1 MKAIFQGEF
10 HISSTD
16 RESLDSHLDNEA
28 DALFVEQRQDR
39 VSPDNWSIGY
49 LSFLVGTLTLYWLQA
64 LLDDGPDI
72 KEKTDIPV
80 YDEIDTDLPVLYPRF
95 PVSWR
100 AGFGIFTGIVFL
112 TGLFVPRFPVPF
124 IDAPAIA
131 SVAFTVLAKP
141 LIILGSP
148 LLFSF
153 FLVFLE
159 ERRLGTRD
167 QDMAEEI
174 TEISEQ
180 NGYETV
186 VVSCGD
192 AHLHRL
198 PDLLEENGWETEIN
212 ESEHSWAAKI
222 WRW

>member
-1 MKAIFQGEF
+1 MKAVFQGEF

-16 RESLDSHLDNEA
+16 RESLDSHLDADA
-28 DALFVEQRQDR
+28 DALFIEQREDR
-39 VSPDNWSIGY
+39 VSPEKWSIGY
-49 LSFLVGTLTLYWLQA
+49 LSFLVGALTMYWVQAVLY
-64 LLDDGPDI
+64 DGPDI
-72 KEKTDIPV
+72 KEETDVPV

-95 PVSWR
+95 PASWR
-100 AGFGIFTGIVFL
+100 IGFGIFAGIVFL
-112 TGLFVPRFPVPF
+112 IGLFVPIFPVPF
-124 IDAPAIA
+124 IDAPELA
-131 SVAFTVLAKP
+131 SFVFTALVKP
-141 LIILGSP
+141 LFVIGSP

-159 ERRLGTRD
+159 ERRLGSRD
-167 QDMAEEI
+167 RDMAEKI
-174 TEISEQ
+174 NEISKQ

-198 PDLLEENGWETEIN
+198 PALLEEKGWETEVN
-212 ESEHSWAAKI
+212 ESEHSWAAKV